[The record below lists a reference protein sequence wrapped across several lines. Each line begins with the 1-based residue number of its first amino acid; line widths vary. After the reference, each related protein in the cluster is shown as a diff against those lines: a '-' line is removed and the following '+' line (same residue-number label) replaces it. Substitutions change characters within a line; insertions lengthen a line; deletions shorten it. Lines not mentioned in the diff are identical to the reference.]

1 MSTVTGEKLQE
12 GQEQELASAPA
23 TDGLVELGAVSDTKG
38 GILGWFQDIG
48 NGWSFSF

>member
-12 GQEQELASAPA
+12 GLEHQEPA
-23 TDGLVELGAVSDTKG
+23 TPEGLVELGAVSDTRG

-48 NGWSFSF
+48 NGWSFTF